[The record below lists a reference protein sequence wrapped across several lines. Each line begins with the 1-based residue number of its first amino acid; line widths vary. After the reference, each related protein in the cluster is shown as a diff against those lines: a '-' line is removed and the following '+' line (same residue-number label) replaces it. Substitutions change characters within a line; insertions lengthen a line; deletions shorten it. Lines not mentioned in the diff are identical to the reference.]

1 LNRRLNHTEW
11 NYPDLIVVDGG
22 EGQLNAVENILKAR
36 RINIPVVAVTKD
48 ERHKA
53 SELIGNS
60 ELAHKYKE
68 QIIKINVE
76 SHRYV
81 IRFHRSRRGKQS
93 PF

>member
-1 LNRRLNHTEW
+1 
-11 NYPDLIVVDGG
+11 LIVVDGG
-22 EGQLNAVENILKAR
+22 EGQLNAVENVLKAR

-60 ELAHKYKE
+60 ELAHKYRE
-68 QIIKINVE
+68 QIIKINAE

-81 IRFHRSRRGKQS
+81 IKFHRSRRSKNLL
-93 PF
+93 